1 MSAERRGRRGGERRG
16 DAPALSPPGLASDI
30 STKPGIKA
38 ASRGTPARRVSGTA
52 PGTLPRTT
60 VSAGGWDHRVSL
72 PLPRFRPLGDG
83 SKELLWP
90 RGFASVGFLRMGPIK
105 ARAGAG
111 SFPTPSPP
119 QAFCKLLLRRHRWEK
134 KLPSFA
140 PPPSPRQV
148 SAEIKPIAQPVLPRG
163 LFVLRHRP
171 RCPAGTPRCA
181 PANPTCL
188 RPRDAVL
195 TSVPLFFSS
204 SPWDR
209 DEQGAPCPLHPFIVP
224 TGLDFPRATSRRGR
238 AVSITTR
245 SKPHGFL
252 SVPPPSLC
260 SRSHLGDRRRRV
272 LGLSRRNGGGKKS
285 FWG

>member
-1 MSAERRGRRGGERRG
+1 
-16 DAPALSPPGLASDI
+16 
-30 STKPGIKA
+30 
-38 ASRGTPARRVSGTA
+38 
-52 PGTLPRTT
+52 
-60 VSAGGWDHRVSL
+60 
-72 PLPRFRPLGDG
+72 
-83 SKELLWP
+83 
-90 RGFASVGFLRMGPIK
+90 MGPIK

-111 SFPTPSPP
+111 SRLLPHAEPSPGFLQTSPP
-119 QAFCKLLLRRHRWEK
+119 QASLGT
-134 KLPSFA
+134 KLPSFS

-163 LFVLRHRP
+163 VFVLRHRP

-181 PANPTCL
+181 PANPTCP

-245 SKPHGFL
+245 SKPRGFL